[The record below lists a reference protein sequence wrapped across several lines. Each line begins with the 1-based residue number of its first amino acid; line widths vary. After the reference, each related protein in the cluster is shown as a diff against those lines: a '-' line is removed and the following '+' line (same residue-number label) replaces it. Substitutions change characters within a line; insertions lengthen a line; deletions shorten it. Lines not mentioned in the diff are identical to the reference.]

1 MKLKELFKNGGIK
14 NGVALIWRRFKIWQR
29 TGKHSIIRKDED
41 FAPIECNSC
50 GRVITTP
57 YCPHCG
63 QSYRASKKSF
73 FKGSF
78 DSIPFL
84 NDDAKRTF
92 IHLLLRPGYMIRDY
106 LSGQNSRYL
115 APMTALIIFY
125 AFFSL
130 MSSIL
135 NPEMPGTNDV
145 MIGNDMS
152 EMEMEGAVTIGESDT
167 LTLNMANV
175 GNAVFKAYC
184 FFNLDKHPEMVTNRM
199 EASLASLEGA
209 LRSQGIFAFIWQLI
223 ALTLSMWIVF
233 GRREHL
239 GFTACATTSAY
250 ILCQFC
256 FFMMFTLLFT
266 FGREEN
272 LGMLLIA
279 LILVYDF
286 CQMFGYTRRKSLRK
300 TILIGLIFLILMIL
314 FLTLAATAMIL
325 IYGM

>member
-1 MKLKELFKNGGIK
+1 MKLKELFKKGGK
-14 NGVALIWRRFKIWQR
+14 HHSAAVMWRRFKIWQR
-29 TGKHSIIRKDED
+29 TGKRSIIRKDEEL
-41 FAPIECNSC
+41 APIECNSC
-50 GRVITTP
+50 GCVITTP

-63 QSYRASKKSF
+63 QSYRASRKSF

-92 IHLLLRPGYMIRDY
+92 VHLLLRPGYMIRDY

-135 NPEMPGTNDV
+135 NPDMPGSNDV
-145 MIGNDMS
+145 IIGNDMA
-152 EMEMEGAVTIGESDT
+152 EMEGEVTIGQNDT
-167 LTLNMANV
+167 LVVNMANV
-175 GNAVFKAYC
+175 GNAVYKAYC
-184 FFNLDKHPEMVTNRM
+184 FFNLDKHPEMVSNRM

-272 LGMLLIA
+272 LGVLLVA

-286 CQMFGYTRRKSLRK
+286 NQMFGYTRRKSLRK
-300 TILIGLIFLILMIL
+300 TILIGIVFLTLLIL

-325 IYGM
+325 IYGT